1 MPGSTE
7 TRPGPATAIPA
18 PYIMSQLEDRIR
30 ADLNEIVSLA
40 LTSAEQTRGHVQ
52 AEVEDMQRWASVLL
66 AAGMIVGLGL
76 AIASALSIT
85 RPMARIEAA
94 MRQLSEGR
102 LDAVVT
108 DHGRGDEIGSM
119 ARTLEVFRSNAEGMR
134 QMEAEKQRAEATAS
148 ASQKAALSQL
158 ATSFRLRSAIL
169 LLPLVPPR
177 SNARVPP
184 APSPSRP
191 RPASSARRRSPL
203 PPRKPRYM
211 FSRLPWPQK
220 SLVAP

>member
-1 MPGSTE
+1 
-7 TRPGPATAIPA
+7 
-18 PYIMSQLEDRIR
+18 
-30 ADLNEIVSLA
+30 
-40 LTSAEQTRGHVQ
+40 
-52 AEVEDMQRWASVLL
+52 
-66 AAGMIVGLGL
+66 
-76 AIASALSIT
+76 
-85 RPMARIEAA
+85 
-94 MRQLSEGR
+94 
-102 LDAVVT
+102 VT
-108 DHGRGDEIGSM
+108 DHGRGDEIGST

-134 QMEAEKQRAEATAS
+134 QMEAEKQHAEATAS

-158 ATSFRLRSAIL
+158 ADKFQTAIGHI
-169 LLPLVPPR
+169 VVGVNGAW
-177 SNARVPP
+177 SNSRVPP